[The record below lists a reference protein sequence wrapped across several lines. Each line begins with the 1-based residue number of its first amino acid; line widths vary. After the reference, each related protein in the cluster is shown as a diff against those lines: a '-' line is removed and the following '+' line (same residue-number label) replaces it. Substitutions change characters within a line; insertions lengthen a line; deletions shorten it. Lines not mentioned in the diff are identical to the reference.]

1 MIDLHWQRTLK
12 FKLIENVIP
21 KRLFDTIKFS
31 SLEKVNILNQSSNR
45 AMLLLRYICEKQMT
59 NVHNIYDIGNGP
71 SFEDDEE
78 NFTNKVDY
86 LKLMINICIK
96 IVFFIDN
103 SQRIAICLSNMSVGQ
118 YLKSTGE
125 EYAHKHYSQLDAINQ
140 EMAKIIEKL
149 KNENISL
156 KFDLTVL
163 DAQIRKVQELKHIVQ
178 KIFVEKSPEELK

>member
-1 MIDLHWQRTLK
+1 M
-12 FKLIENVIP
+12 IP

-103 SQRIAICLSNMSVGQ
+103 S
-118 YLKSTGE
+118 
-125 EYAHKHYSQLDAINQ
+125 
-140 EMAKIIEKL
+140 
-149 KNENISL
+149 
-156 KFDLTVL
+156 
-163 DAQIRKVQELKHIVQ
+163 
-178 KIFVEKSPEELK
+178 